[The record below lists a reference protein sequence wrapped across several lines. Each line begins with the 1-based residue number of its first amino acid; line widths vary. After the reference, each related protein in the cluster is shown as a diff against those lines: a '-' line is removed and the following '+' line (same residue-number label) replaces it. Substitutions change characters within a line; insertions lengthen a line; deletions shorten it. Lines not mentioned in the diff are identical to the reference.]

1 MEIAENKMFCSNC
14 GAADQ
19 SPNAYCKRCGEW
31 LADKKSFGAR
41 GASKPEER
49 MTVMIVFNGL
59 SALLAL
65 FSAIA
70 LYATYLNTSEAKWS
84 VYVAGACCLV
94 IAIHQMISMAF
105 ALELKLRL
113 KRSHNR
119 AGEAID
125 SEAGDSVAA
134 LANGK
139 TTQFVE
145 APLVTE
151 NTTEL
156 LEAVPRVTNQGNS
169 QIPRPKA

>member
-1 MEIAENKMFCSNC
+1 MFCPAC

-31 LADKKSFGAR
+31 LADRKSLGVR
-41 GASKPEER
+41 GASKPEQR
-49 MTVMIVFNGL
+49 ITSMIVFNGL

-70 LYATYLNTSEAKWS
+70 LYATYLNTPEAKWS
-84 VYVAGACCLV
+84 VYTAGACCFV

-105 ALELKLRL
+105 ALELRLRL
-113 KRSHNR
+113 KRSHADAR
-119 AGEAID
+119 HAAELEG
-125 SEAGDSVAA
+125 GDRLGA
-134 LANGK
+134 LGSGK

-156 LEAVPRVTNQGNS
+156 LEAVPRVTKPAKS
-169 QIPRPKA
+169 

>member
-1 MEIAENKMFCSNC
+1 MFCPSC

-31 LADKKSFGAR
+31 LADKKSFGGR
-41 GASKPEER
+41 GASKPEQR
-49 MTVMIVFNGL
+49 MTSMVVFNGL

-70 LYATYLNTSEAKWS
+70 LYATYLNTPEAKWS

-113 KRSHNR
+113 KRSQTDAR
-119 AGEAID
+119 QSTELEAGERR
-125 SEAGDSVAA
+125 AA
-134 LANGK
+134 LGSGK
-139 TTQFVE
+139 TTPFVE

-156 LEAVPRVTNQGNS
+156 LEAVPRVTKPANS
-169 QIPRPKA
+169 

>member
-1 MEIAENKMFCSNC
+1 MFCPNC

-19 SPNAYCKRCGEW
+19 SQTAYCKRCGEW
-31 LADKKSFGAR
+31 LPDRKSFGGR

-49 MTVMIVFNGL
+49 IKTMIVFNGL

-70 LYATYLNTSEAKWS
+70 LYATYLNTPEAKWS

-94 IAIHQMISMAF
+94 IAVHQMLSMAF

-113 KRSHNR
+113 KRGR
-119 AGEAID
+119 TDAGPALV
-125 SEAGDSVAA
+125 SEASDNVAA
-134 LANGK
+134 LGSGR

-145 APLVTE
+145 ARE
-151 NTTEL
+151 YY
-156 LEAVPRVTNQGNS
+156 
-169 QIPRPKA
+169 

>member
-1 MEIAENKMFCSNC
+1 MFCPNC

-19 SPNAYCKRCGEW
+19 SPSAYCKRCGEW
-31 LADKKSFGAR
+31 LADKKSFGRR
-41 GASKPEER
+41 GGSKPEER
-49 MTVMIVFNGL
+49 ITTMIAFNGL

-70 LYATYLNTSEAKWS
+70 LYATYLNTPEAKWS
-84 VYVAGACCLV
+84 IYVAGACCFV

-105 ALELKLRL
+105 ALELRLRL
-113 KRSHNR
+113 KRSQDR
-119 AGEAID
+119 AGQAIEL
-125 SEAGDSVAA
+125 EAGDSVAA
-134 LANGK
+134 LGNGK

-156 LEAVPRVTNQGNS
+156 LEAVPRVKH
-169 QIPRPKA
+169 PRT